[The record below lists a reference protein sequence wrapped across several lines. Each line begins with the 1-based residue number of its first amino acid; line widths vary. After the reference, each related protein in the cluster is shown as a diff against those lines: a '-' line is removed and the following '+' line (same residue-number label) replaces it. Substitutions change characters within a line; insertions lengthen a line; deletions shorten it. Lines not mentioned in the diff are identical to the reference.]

1 MTATPPYRFETT
13 ATAAGLRAAH
23 DGLEAGEETG
33 VTVSVAGRVMLHRAQ
48 GKLAFATLRDGSGSE
63 IQLFAL
69 AAVTDD
75 FDGFGKISLGD
86 WVGATGE
93 VVKTK
98 RGELSVKVASWV
110 MLAETRRG
118 FGDKWKGITDVDTRY
133 RQRYVDLWANPESRT
148 TFLQRSR
155 IFSLTRRW
163 LEDRDFIEVETPV
176 FHPIPGGALAKPFT
190 THHNALDLDLYLRIA
205 PELYLKRLTV
215 GGFERVFE
223 LARVFRNE
231 GLSTRHNPEFTMLE
245 LYQAYGDYHDVMAL
259 TEELVAHLAIELHG
273 TTQLTYDGRSL
284 DLTPPWK
291 RASLTD
297 LVEEHAGVHV
307 DVRMPLDE
315 LRRIAAEHGVEVKD
329 DYGPGKLVL
338 EIYEKT
344 TEHQL
349 WGPVFVLDYPKEV
362 SPLARDHRELPD
374 VVERFEAIVAGRE
387 LCNAF
392 SELVDPDE
400 QRARFEE
407 QARQKAAGDDEAMV
421 VDEDYLRALEYGL
434 PPTAG
439 LGIGMDRLVM
449 LLTDSHSIRD
459 VVLFPTLRR
468 EQEINQIVVGDFAER
483 ALELGQKTR
492 LEKIRPPHRHAA
504 IGQRRRQPRLAFGTA
519 ETGRQIHDQRLA
531 AGGVMIDREFGAITQ
546 PQRLALGG
554 NHRRRECQRQ
564 RQPR

>member
-1 MTATPPYRFETT
+1 VTARPPYRFEVTATT
-13 ATAAGLRAAH
+13 ADLRAAH
-23 DGLEAGEETG
+23 DGIEAGEETG
-33 VTVSVAGRVMLHRAQ
+33 TTVSVAGRVMLHRAQ
-48 GKLAFATLRDGSGSE
+48 GKLAFATLRDGSGDE

-75 FDGFGKISLGD
+75 FEGFGKVSLGD

-98 RGELSVKVASWV
+98 RGELSVKVTSWV
-110 MLAETRRG
+110 MLAETRRS
-118 FGDKWKGITDVDTRY
+118 FGDKWHGIADVDTRY
-133 RQRYVDLWANPESRT
+133 RQRYVDLWANPETRT

-155 IFSLTRRW
+155 IFSLTRHW
-163 LEDRDFIEVETPV
+163 LEDRGFIEVETPV

-245 LYQAYGDYHDVMAL
+245 LYQAYGDYHDVMEL
-259 TEELVAHLAIELHG
+259 TEELVAHLAMELHG
-273 TTQLTYDGRSL
+273 TTKLTYDGREL
-284 DLTPPWK
+284 DLTPPW
-291 RASLTD
+291 RRGTLTD
-297 LVEEHAGVHV
+297 LVEELAGVHL
-307 DVRMPLDE
+307 DVRMSVDE
-315 LRRIAAEHGVEVKD
+315 LRRIAHEHGVEVD
-329 DYGPGKLVL
+329 DDAGPGKLVL

-344 TEHQL
+344 TEHLL

-362 SPLARDHRELPD
+362 SPLARDHRELPE

-392 SELVDPDE
+392 SELIDPDE

-449 LLTDSHSIRD
+449 LLTDTHSIRD
-459 VVLFPTLRR
+459 VVLFPTLRP
-468 EQEINQIVVGDFAER
+468 EQG
-483 ALELGQKTR
+483 
-492 LEKIRPPHRHAA
+492 
-504 IGQRRRQPRLAFGTA
+504 
-519 ETGRQIHDQRLA
+519 
-531 AGGVMIDREFGAITQ
+531 
-546 PQRLALGG
+546 
-554 NHRRRECQRQ
+554 
-564 RQPR
+564 